1 VNTLTVRDL
10 RITGTDLGILDIDA
24 LWISDAPEFLEN
36 PPEITVKNRSEQI
49 YAHVRADTLRDPLS
63 KSPITLEARDFEIES
78 VRSLLPSDLAQS
90 VEAGKITVL
99 AEGVLQEQSLQIP
112 INAQL
117 SALQIQIPKVGM
129 QEIESLALQ
138 GSLAGPIDALKV
150 SLDTRQLQQ
159 ELQNAAQS
167 AIQDAAKNRL
177 SEEIEKR
184 LGDDDSEDGGVK
196 NILRGFLNP

>member
-1 VNTLTVRDL
+1 
-10 RITGTDLGILDIDA
+10 
-24 LWISDAPEFLEN
+24 
-36 PPEITVKNRSEQI
+36 
-49 YAHVRADTLRDPLS
+49 
-63 KSPITLEARDFEIES
+63 
-78 VRSLLPSDLAQS
+78 
-90 VEAGKITVL
+90 
-99 AEGVLQEQSLQIP
+99 
-112 INAQL
+112 
-117 SALQIQIPKVGM
+117 M

-184 LGDDDSEDGGVK
+184 LGDDDSEDGGVR